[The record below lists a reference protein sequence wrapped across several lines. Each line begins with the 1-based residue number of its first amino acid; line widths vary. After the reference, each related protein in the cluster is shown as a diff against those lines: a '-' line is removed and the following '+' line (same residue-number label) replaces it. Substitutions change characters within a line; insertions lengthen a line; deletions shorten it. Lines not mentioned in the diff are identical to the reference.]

1 MNFAIASIFMMQLC
15 NTYIFDVSKMKS
27 KLHLG
32 LMTLASLDF
41 LEALSLAVKPSIK
54 YGAKNEHDFYR
65 VVSY

>member
-41 LEALSLAVKPSIK
+41 LEALSLAV
-54 YGAKNEHDFYR
+54 
-65 VVSY
+65 